1 MTSAPPNIT
10 KPINE
15 VVSLKKPISFLAVL
29 AGTGFFLGLNQFST
43 PQIISTL
50 VFLTVIC
57 GTLFYWQF
65 RLTFA
70 FAGIAILLSTN
81 LIDIEHIIQFAGLD
95 IILFLVGMMTLVGYL
110 EEKHFF
116 EHLIAEVVDRIGHHA
131 YLLMG
136 ALMALATLFA
146 ALVDEVTSILFMMST
161 MFHLVKRY
169 KVNPIPFL
177 LMLVFTTNIGS
188 SATAVGNP
196 IGVMIAL
203 RAHLT
208 FADFLRWASPISV
221 VCLGMTILLCFLL
234 FGKSLKELDKK
245 MKAEK
250 RELDESKH
258 IPFKKSEIRLC
269 WFLFLGT
276 VLFLVLH
283 AHLEKMIGL
292 QKNSMLLGTA
302 LGAGA
307 FVILLN
313 GNQARDFFTRR
324 VDWWTLTFFMALFA
338 SVGTLKYVGVTERIA
353 EAMLSLG
360 HHNPTG
366 LLIVFTSAISL
377 LTGFMDN
384 VLAVAT
390 FIPILMEIQKAG
402 IYAFPFWWGMLFGG
416 TLYGNLTVI
425 GSTANIVAMGML
437 EKEFGQNIKFMEW
450 LKPGFIVSTITI
462 ALALFLIH
470 LQIPLMPR

>member
-1 MTSAPPNIT
+1 MN
-10 KPINE
+10 
-15 VVSLKKPISFLAVL
+15 LKKPLSFLAIL
-29 AGTGFFLGLNQFST
+29 AVTGFFLTASRFTL

-70 FAGIAILLSTN
+70 FGGIAVLLAAN
-81 LIDIEHIIQFAGLD
+81 LLDIPHVIEFAGLD
-95 IILFLVGMMTLVGYL
+95 IILFLVGMMTLVGFL
-110 EEKHFF
+110 EERHFF
-116 EHLIAEVVDRIGHHA
+116 EYLIAKVVDRIGRRAH
-131 YLLMG
+131 LLMG
-136 ALMALATLFA
+136 VLMALATLFA

-161 MFHLVKRY
+161 MFHLTKRY
-169 KVNPIPFL
+169 QVNPIPFL
-177 LMLVFTTNIGS
+177 LMIVFTTNIGS

-196 IGVMIAL
+196 IGVMIAM

-208 FADFLRWASPISV
+208 FADFLRWASPISLITLLV
-221 VCLGMTILLCFLL
+221 TMGLCFLL
-234 FGKSLKELDKK
+234 FGKSIRELDKK

-250 RELDESKH
+250 KELEEVKH
-258 IPFKKSEIRLC
+258 VAHKKKDIQLC
-269 WFLFLGT
+269 WLLFLGT
-276 VLFLVLH
+276 VASLVLH
-283 AHLEKMIGL
+283 AHFENILGL
-292 QKNSMLLGTA
+292 QKNSMLLATSLA
-302 LGAGA
+302 AGA
-307 FVILLN
+307 VVILLN
-313 GNQARDFFTRR
+313 RGAARDFFTRR
-324 VDWWTLTFFMALFA
+324 VDWWTLSFFMSLFA

-390 FIPILMEIQKAG
+390 FIPILLEIQKAG
-402 IYAFPFWWGMLFGG
+402 IYAYPFWWGMLFGG
-416 TLYGNLTVI
+416 TLFGNLTVI

-437 EKEFGQNIKFMEW
+437 EKEYGRHIKFMEW
-450 LKPGFIVSTITI
+450 LKPGIVVSVITI
-462 ALALFLIH
+462 SLALFLIH

>member
-1 MTSAPPNIT
+1 MKLP
-10 KPINE
+10 KPVI
-15 VVSLKKPISFLAVL
+15 VAGILILVAVL
-29 AGTGFFLGLNQFST
+29 LTFAQFTGQ
-43 PQIISTL
+43 QIISTL
-50 VFLTVIC
+50 VFLSVIC

-70 FAGIAILLSTN
+70 FGGIAILLATR
-81 LIDIEHIIQFAGLD
+81 LIDIPHVIEFAGLD
-95 IILFLVGMMTLVGYL
+95 IILFLVGMMTLIGYL

-116 EHLIAEVVDRIGHHA
+116 EYLIAKVVDRVGHHG
-131 YLLMG
+131 YKMMFVLMC
-136 ALMALATLFA
+136 LATLFA

-161 MFHLVKRY
+161 MFHLAKRY

-196 IGVMIAL
+196 IGVMIAM

-208 FADFLRWASPISV
+208 MGDFLRWAAPISIL
-221 VCLGMTILLCFLL
+221 CLLVTIGLCFVL
-234 FGKSLKELDKK
+234 FRSSIRELDQK

-250 RELDESKH
+250 KELDEAKH
-258 IPFKKSEIRLC
+258 VSHKKKDIMTC
-269 WFLFLGT
+269 WILFLGT
-276 VLFLVLH
+276 VLFLVSH
-283 AHLEKMIGL
+283 AAIEKALGLE
-292 QKNSMLLGTA
+292 KNSMLLGTA

-307 FVILLN
+307 ITILLV
-313 GNQARDFFTRR
+313 GNEARDFFTRR
-324 VDWWTLTFFMALFA
+324 VDWWTLSFFMSLFA

-360 HHNPTG
+360 NNNPTG
-366 LLIVFTSAISL
+366 LLVVFTAAISL

-390 FIPILMEIQKAG
+390 FIPILGEIGKTG
-402 IYAFPFWWGMLFGG
+402 VYTYPFWWAMLFGG

-437 EKEFGQNIKFMEW
+437 EKEFSQNIKFMDW
-450 LKPGFIVSTITI
+450 MKPGFIVSTVTIVI
-462 ALALFLIH
+462 ALILLH
-470 LQIPLMPR
+470 LQIPLMPK

>member
-1 MTSAPPNIT
+1 M
-10 KPINE
+10 
-15 VVSLKKPISFLAVL
+15 KKPISILAVL
-29 AGTGFFLGLNQFST
+29 GCTAILLSFLQFT
-43 PQIISTL
+43 TQQIISIL

-65 RLTFA
+65 RLAFA
-70 FAGIAILLSTN
+70 FGGIAILLTTN
-81 LIDIEHIIQFAGLD
+81 LLDVPHVIEFAGLD
-95 IILFLVGMMTLVGYL
+95 IILFLVGMMTLIGYL

-116 EHLIAEVVDRIGHHA
+116 EYLIARVVDQIGHQA

-136 ALMALATLFA
+136 VLMGLATLFA
-146 ALVDEVTSILFMMST
+146 ALVDEVTSILFIMST

-208 FADFLRWASPISV
+208 FADFLRWASPLSV
-221 VCLGMTILLCFLL
+221 VAVVVTIFLCFLL
-234 FGKSLKELDKK
+234 FGKEIRELDRR

-250 RELDESKH
+250 KELDEAKH
-258 IPFKKSEIRLC
+258 VAHKKSDIRLC

-276 VLFLVLH
+276 VLSLVLH
-283 AHLEKMIGL
+283 AYLEKMFHL
-292 QKNSMLLGTA
+292 QKNSMLLATS

-307 FVILLN
+307 IVILLN
-313 GNQARDFFTRR
+313 KGDAREFFIRR
-324 VDWWTLTFFMALFA
+324 VDWWTLAFFMSLFA

-353 EAMLSLG
+353 EGMLSIG
-360 HHNPTG
+360 QHNPTL
-366 LLIVFTSAISL
+366 LLIIFTATISL

-390 FIPILMEIQKAG
+390 FIPILLELEKAG
-402 IYAFPFWWGMLFGG
+402 VYAYPFWWGMLFGG
-416 TLYGNLTVI
+416 TFYGNLTVI

-437 EKEFGQNIKFMEW
+437 EKEFKQNIKFMEW

-470 LQIPLMPR
+470 LQIPLMPK

>member
-1 MTSAPPNIT
+1 MN
-10 KPINE
+10 
-15 VVSLKKPISFLAVL
+15 LKKPLSILGIL
-29 AGTGFFLGLNQFST
+29 LGTAFFLSFFKFT
-43 PQIISTL
+43 APQIISTL
-50 VFLTVIC
+50 VFLLVIC

-70 FAGIAILLSTN
+70 FGGIAVLLATN
-81 LIDIEHIIQFAGLD
+81 LLDVPHVIEFAGLD
-95 IILFLVGMMTLVGYL
+95 IILFLVGMMTLIGFL

-116 EHLIAEVVDRIGHHA
+116 EYLIARVVDRIGHHA

-136 ALMALATLFA
+136 VLMSLATLFA

-161 MFHLVKRY
+161 MFHLTKRY
-169 KVNPIPFL
+169 KVDPIPFL

-196 IGVMIAL
+196 IGVMIAM
-203 RAHLT
+203 RAHFT
-208 FADFLRWASPISV
+208 MADFLRWASPISLV
-221 VCLGMTILLCFLL
+221 TLGVTILLCFLL
-234 FGKSLKELDKK
+234 FRKSIRELDQK

-250 RELDESKH
+250 KELDETKH
-258 IPFKKSEIRLC
+258 IAHKKSDIRLC

-283 AHLEKMIGL
+283 AHLEKLLGL
-292 QKNSMLLGTA
+292 QKNSMLLATS

-307 FVILLN
+307 VVILLN
-313 GNQARDFFTRR
+313 QGTARDFFMRR
-324 VDWWTLTFFMALFA
+324 VDWWTLAFFMSLFA

-353 EAMLSLG
+353 EGMLSLG
-360 HHNPTG
+360 QHNATL
-366 LLIVFTSAISL
+366 LLIVFTAAISL

-390 FIPILMEIQKAG
+390 FIPILLELQKAG
-402 IYAFPFWWGMLFGG
+402 IFAFPFWWGMLFGG

-437 EKEFGQNIKFMEW
+437 EKEYGKTIKFMEW
-450 LKPGFIVSTITI
+450 LKPGVIVSTLTIVI
-462 ALALFLIH
+462 ALVLIH

>member
-1 MTSAPPNIT
+1 M
-10 KPINE
+10 
-15 VVSLKKPISFLAVL
+15 KKPVAILAILAV
-29 AGTGFFLGLNQFST
+29 TGIFLSWCQFS
-43 PQIISTL
+43 PAQIIATL
-50 VFLTVIC
+50 VFLSVIS

-70 FAGIAILLSTN
+70 FGGIALLLSTN
-81 LIDIEHIIQFAGLD
+81 LLDVPHVIEFAGLD

-116 EHLIAEVVDRIGHHA
+116 EYLVASVVDRIGHHA

-136 ALMALATLFA
+136 ALMSLATLFA

-161 MFHLVKRY
+161 MFHLTKRY

-177 LMLVFTTNIGS
+177 LMIVFTTNIGS

-203 RAHLT
+203 RAHLS
-208 FADFLRWASPISV
+208 FADFLRWASPISAV
-221 VCLGMTILLCFLL
+221 TLALTIVLCFFL
-234 FGKSLKELDKK
+234 FKKSLRELDRK
-245 MKAEK
+245 MKAE
-250 RELDESKH
+250 REALDETKH
-258 IPFKKSEIRLC
+258 VAHKKSEIRLS
-269 WFLFLGT
+269 WLLFLGT
-276 VLFLVLH
+276 VLFLILH
-283 AHLEKMIGL
+283 AHLETILGL
-292 QKNSMLLGTA
+292 QKNSMLLATS

-307 FVILLN
+307 IVILLN
-313 GNQARDFFTRR
+313 GGGAREFFMRR
-324 VDWWTLTFFMALFA
+324 VDWWTLAFFMSLFA

-353 EAMLSLG
+353 EAMLSVG
-360 HHNPTG
+360 HQNPTA
-366 LLIVFTSAISL
+366 LLIIFTSAISL
-377 LTGFMDN
+377 LTGLMDN

-390 FIPILMEIQKAG
+390 FIPILLEIEKAG
-402 IYAFPFWWGMLFGG
+402 IYTFPFWWGMLFGG

-437 EKEFGQNIKFMEW
+437 EKEYGQQIKFMEW
-450 LKPGFIVSTITI
+450 LKPGIIVSTLTI
-462 ALALFLIH
+462 VLALWLIH

>member
-1 MTSAPPNIT
+1 MTFAPPSTT
-10 KPINE
+10 KRIE
-15 VVSLKKPISFLAVL
+15 LKRPLSFLAVL
-29 AGTGFFLGLNQFST
+29 VVVGILLQFCHFT
-43 PQIISTL
+43 TQQIISTL
-50 VFLTVIC
+50 VFLSVIC

-65 RLTFA
+65 RLAFA
-70 FAGIAILLSTN
+70 FGGIAVLLATN
-81 LIDIEHIIQFAGLD
+81 LLDVEHVIQFAGLD
-95 IILFLVGMMTLVGYL
+95 VILFLVGMMTLIGYL

-116 EHLIAEVVDRIGHHA
+116 EFLIAWVVDKVGRHA
-131 YLLMG
+131 HRLMIV
-136 ALMALATLFA
+136 LMALATLSA

-161 MFHLVKRY
+161 MFHLTKRY

-196 IGVMIAL
+196 IGVMIAM

-208 FADFLRWASPISV
+208 FMDFIRWATPISLISLAV
-221 VCLGMTILLCFLL
+221 TIPLCFLL
-234 FGKSLKELDKK
+234 FGKSIKELDRK

-250 RELDESKH
+250 QELDETRHIHFKH
-258 IPFKKSEIRLC
+258 SEIRTC
-269 WFLFLGT
+269 WILFLGT
-276 VLFLVLH
+276 VLALVLH
-283 AHLEKMIGL
+283 APLEKMLGL
-292 QKNSMLLGTA
+292 QKNTMLLGTA
-302 LGAGA
+302 LAAGA
-307 FVILLN
+307 VVITLN
-313 GNQARDFFTRR
+313 ASEAREFFMRR
-324 VDWWTLTFFMALFA
+324 VDWWTLAFFMSLFA

-353 EAMLSLG
+353 EAMLSMG
-360 HHNPTG
+360 NHNPTL
-366 LLIVFTSAISL
+366 LLIVFTGAISL

-390 FIPILMEIQKAG
+390 FIPILLELEKAG

-437 EKEFGQNIKFMEW
+437 EKEYKLHIKFMDW

-462 ALALFLIH
+462 VIALFLIH

>member
-1 MTSAPPNIT
+1 MPAFFWIKAASFM
-10 KPINE
+10 
-15 VVSLKKPISFLAVL
+15 KKLISGLIFLTLVAFGLQAL
-29 AGTGFFLGLNQFST
+29 AFST
-43 PQIISTL
+43 AQIIATL

-70 FAGIAILLSTN
+70 FGGIAVLLATR
-81 LIDIEHIIQFAGLD
+81 LIDIPHIIEFAGLD
-95 IILFLVGMMTLVGYL
+95 IILFLVGMMTLIGYL

-116 EHLIAEVVDRIGHHA
+116 EYLIAQVVDKIGHHA

-136 ALMALATLFA
+136 VLMALATLFA

-169 KVNPIPFL
+169 KLNPAPFL

-196 IGVMIAL
+196 IGVMIAM

-221 VCLGMTILLCFLL
+221 VALGATIPMCFFL
-234 FGKSLKELDKK
+234 FRSSMKDLDEKMKRERKELD
-245 MKAEK
+245 ET
-250 RELDESKH
+250 KH
-258 IPFKKSEIRLC
+258 IPHKASDIRLC
-269 WFLFLGT
+269 WALFGLT
-276 VLFLVLH
+276 VFFLVTH
-283 AHLEKMIGL
+283 AFVEKLLGLE
-292 QKNSMLLGTA
+292 KNSMLLGTSLA
-302 LGAGA
+302 AA
-307 FVILLN
+307 AVVILLMA
-313 GNQARDFFTRR
+313 GEARDFFMRR
-324 VDWWTLTFFMALFA
+324 VDWWTLSFFMSLFA

-353 EAMLSLG
+353 GFMLSV
-360 HHNPTG
+360 G
-366 LLIVFTSAISL
+366 LENQTALLVIFTAAISL

-390 FIPILMEIQKAG
+390 FIPILKELAEAG
-402 IYAFPFWWGMLFGG
+402 VYAFPFWWGMLFGG
-416 TLYGNLTVI
+416 TLYGNLTTI
-425 GSTANIVAMGML
+425 GSTANIVALGMM
-437 EKEFGQNIKFMEW
+437 EKEFRQQMSFMEW
-450 LKPGFIVSTITI
+450 LKPGIVISTVTI
-462 ALALFLIH
+462 VLAVWLIH

>member
-1 MTSAPPNIT
+1 LR
-10 KPINE
+10 KP
-15 VVSLKKPISFLAVL
+15 VWFLAVL
-29 AGTGFFLGLNQFST
+29 VVTGFLLSFCKFTT

-70 FAGIAILLSTN
+70 FGGIAILLATN
-81 LIDIEHIIQFAGLD
+81 LLDVPHVIEFAGLD
-95 IILFLVGMMTLVGYL
+95 IILFLVGMMTLIGYL

-116 EHLIAEVVDRIGHHA
+116 EYLVARVVDRIGHHGYA
-131 YLLMG
+131 LM
-136 ALMALATLFA
+136 AVLMALATLFA

-161 MFHLVKRY
+161 MFHLTKRY

-177 LMLVFTTNIGS
+177 LMIVFTTNIGS

-208 FADFLRWASPISV
+208 FADFLRWASPIS
-221 VCLGMTILLCFLL
+221 LISLAITIPLCFLL
-234 FGKSLKELDKK
+234 FGKSLSELDKK
-245 MKAEK
+245 MKGEK
-250 RELDESKH
+250 GALDEAKH
-258 IPFKKSEIRLC
+258 VVHKKSEIQLC
-269 WFLFLGT
+269 WLLFLGT
-276 VLFLVLH
+276 ILSLILH
-283 AHLEKMIGL
+283 AHLEKLLGL
-292 QKNSMLLGTA
+292 QKNSMLLATS
-302 LGAGA
+302 LGAGSI
-307 FVILLN
+307 VILLN
-313 GNQARDFFTRR
+313 AGTAREFFMRR
-324 VDWWTLTFFMALFA
+324 VDWWTLAFFMSLFA

-353 EAMLSLG
+353 EAMLSVG
-360 HHNPTG
+360 HHNPTS
-366 LLIVFTSAISL
+366 LLILFTSTISL

-390 FIPILMEIQKAG
+390 FIPILLEIQKAG

-437 EKEFGQNIKFMEW
+437 EKEYGQHIKFMEW
-450 LKPGFIVSTITI
+450 LKPGFVISTLTIV
-462 ALALFLIH
+462 LALFLIH

>member
-1 MTSAPPNIT
+1 M
-10 KPINE
+10 
-15 VVSLKKPISFLAVL
+15 
-29 AGTGFFLGLNQFST
+29 
-43 PQIISTL
+43 
-50 VFLTVIC
+50 IC

-70 FAGIAILLSTN
+70 FGGIAVLLAAN
-81 LIDIEHIIQFAGLD
+81 LIDIPHVIEFAGLD
-95 IILFLVGMMTLVGYL
+95 IILFLVGMMTLIGYL

-116 EHLIAEVVDRIGHHA
+116 EYLMAGVVDRVGHHA
-131 YLLMG
+131 YLMMG
-136 ALMALATLFA
+136 VLMALATLFA

-169 KVNPIPFL
+169 KLNPIPFL

-196 IGVMIAL
+196 IGVMIAM

-208 FADFLRWASPISV
+208 VADFLRWASPISLITLAV
-221 VCLGMTILLCFLL
+221 TIGLCFFL
-234 FGKSLKELDKK
+234 FRKDIRDLDKK

-250 RELDESKH
+250 KNLDEAKH
-258 IPFKKSEIRLC
+258 VTHKANEIRLC

-276 VLFLVLH
+276 VAFLVMH
-283 AHLEKMIGL
+283 AHLEKLMGL
-292 QKNSMLLGTA
+292 DKNSMLLATS
-302 LGAGA
+302 LGAA
-307 FVILLN
+307 AVVILLN
-313 GNQARDFFTRR
+313 QGAAREFFMRR
-324 VDWWTLTFFMALFA
+324 VDWWTLAFFMSLFA

-353 EAMLSLG
+353 EGMLSIG

-390 FIPILMEIQKAG
+390 FIPILTEIGKSG
-402 IYAFPFWWGMLFGG
+402 IYIFPFWWGMLFGG

-437 EKEFGQNIKFMEW
+437 EKEFKQNIKFMEW
-450 LKPGFIVSTITI
+450 MKPGFIVSTITLVI
-462 ALALFLIH
+462 ALFLIH

>member
-1 MTSAPPNIT
+1 M
-10 KPINE
+10 
-15 VVSLKKPISFLAVL
+15 KKPVWFLVILGVTAALL
-29 AGTGFFLGLNQFST
+29 AFAQFST
-43 PQIISTL
+43 QQIISTL

-57 GTLFYWQF
+57 GTLFYWPF

-70 FAGIAILLSTN
+70 FGGIAVLLGTN
-81 LIDIEHIIQFAGLD
+81 LIDIPHVIEFAGLD
-95 IILFLVGMMTLVGYL
+95 IILFLVGMMTLIGYL

-116 EHLIAEVVDRIGHHA
+116 EYLIARVVDRIGHHA
-131 YLLMG
+131 YLLLG
-136 ALMALATLFA
+136 VLMALATLSA
-146 ALVDEVTSILFMMST
+146 ALVDEVTSILFMLST

-169 KVNPIPFL
+169 KVNPVPFL

-196 IGVMIAL
+196 IGVMIAM

-208 FADFLRWASPISV
+208 MADFLRWASPISF
-221 VCLGMTILLCFLL
+221 LTLLITIGLCFIL
-234 FGKSLKELDKK
+234 FRKEIEELGKK

-250 RELDESKH
+250 IELKEASH
-258 IPFKKSEIRLC
+258 ISHKKSDIRTC

-276 VLFLVLH
+276 VAFLVLH
-283 AHLEKMIGL
+283 AHLEKLFGL
-292 QKNSMLLGTA
+292 EKNSMLLATS

-307 FVILLN
+307 IVILLN
-313 GNQARDFFTRR
+313 HGAARDFFMRR
-324 VDWWTLTFFMALFA
+324 VDWWTLAFFMSLFA

-360 HHNPTG
+360 HSNPTS
-366 LLIVFTSAISL
+366 LLILFTSAISL

-402 IYAFPFWWGMLFGG
+402 IYAYPFWWGMLFGG

-450 LKPGFIVSTITI
+450 LKPGFIVSTVTI
-462 ALALFLIH
+462 AIALFLIH